1 MNFDNALIETPIS
14 RRDFITTTSTLAGA
28 LTFGSILLRPASLQ
42 AEPKGISPDAVL
54 DILHAGNERYLS
66 GKTHK
71 HDFHADRAELAL
83 SQHPIAAVLSCSD
96 SRVVPQFA
104 FDQGSGRLF
113 VVRVAG
119 NVANDHG
126 IASLEYTV
134 KYLKTPLIYVLG
146 HTSCGAVDAA
156 IKVVKDGAEFPGEL
170 PGLVS
175 SIARA
180 VHATKSKVGDLLT
193 NTVEENVRLT
203 VANLAKSSQIIQSRI
218 QSGQL
223 RVVGGVYELA
233 SGKISL
239 VS

>member
-1 MNFDNALIETPIS
+1 MNPDEVLN
-14 RRDFITTTSTLAGA
+14 
-28 LTFGSILLRPASLQ
+28 ILR
-42 AEPKGISPDAVL
+42 
-54 DILHAGNERYLS
+54 AGNERYLN

-104 FDQGSGRLF
+104 FDQGSGKLF

-119 NVANDHG
+119 NIATTYG
-126 IASLEYTV
+126 IASLEYAV
-134 KYLKTPLIYVLG
+134 EYLNTPLIYVLG

-156 IKVVKDGAEFPGEL
+156 IKVVMNGAELPGEL
-170 PGLVS
+170 PELVE

-180 VHATKSKVGDLLT
+180 VHNTESKTGDHLT
-193 NTVEENVRLT
+193 NAVQENVRLT
-203 VANLAKSSQIIQSRI
+203 VASLANSSQIIQSRM
-218 QSGQL
+218 QSGKL

-233 SGKISL
+233 SGK
-239 VS
+239 VSPVS

>member
-1 MNFDNALIETPIS
+1 MNPDEVIET
-14 RRDFITTTSTLAGA
+14 
-28 LTFGSILLRPASLQ
+28 
-42 AEPKGISPDAVL
+42 
-54 DILHAGNERYLS
+54 LHAGNERYLS

-71 HDFHADRAELAL
+71 HDFHADRAELAQ

-104 FDQGSGRLF
+104 FDQGSGKLF

-119 NVANDHG
+119 NIATSYG
-126 IASLEYTV
+126 IASLEYAV
-134 KYLKTPLIYVLG
+134 EYLQTPLIYVLG

-170 PGLVS
+170 PGLVA

-180 VHATKSKVGDLLT
+180 VHITETKTEDLFV
-193 NTVEENVRLT
+193 NAVRENVRLT
-203 VANLAKSSQIIQSRI
+203 VTNLSKTSEIIQSRI
-218 QSGQL
+218 QSGKL
-223 RVVGGVYELA
+223 LVVGGIYELA
-233 SGKISL
+233 SGKVSL

>member
-1 MNFDNALIETPIS
+1 MI
-14 RRDFITTTSTLAGA
+14 
-28 LTFGSILLRPASLQ
+28 PASIPFR
-42 AEPKGISPDAVL
+42 PKANHDYQDFCYKGESRWVYLYKKLRRRTMNPDEVL
-54 DILHAGNERYLS
+54 ETLRAGNERYLS

-71 HDFHADRAELAL
+71 HDFHADRAELAQ

-104 FDQGSGRLF
+104 FDQGSGKLF

-119 NVANDHG
+119 NIATSYG
-126 IASLEYTV
+126 IASLEYAV
-134 KYLKTPLIYVLG
+134 EYLQTPLIYVLG

-170 PGLVS
+170 PGLVA

-180 VHATKSKVGDLLT
+180 VHITETKTEDLFV
-193 NTVEENVRLT
+193 NAVRENVRLT
-203 VANLAKSSQIIQSRI
+203 VTNLSKTSEIIQSRI
-218 QSGQL
+218 QSGKL
-223 RVVGGVYELA
+223 LVVGGIYELA
-233 SGKISL
+233 SGKVSL

>member
-1 MNFDNALIETPIS
+1 MNPDEVLET
-14 RRDFITTTSTLAGA
+14 
-28 LTFGSILLRPASLQ
+28 LR
-42 AEPKGISPDAVL
+42 
-54 DILHAGNERYLS
+54 AGNERYLN

-71 HDFHADRAELAL
+71 HDFHADRAELAQ

-104 FDQGSGRLF
+104 FDQGSGKLF

-119 NVANDHG
+119 NIATSYG
-126 IASLEYTV
+126 IASLEYAV
-134 KYLKTPLIYVLG
+134 EYLQTPLIYVLG

-170 PGLVS
+170 PGLVA

-180 VHATKSKVGDLLT
+180 VHIAETKTEDLFV
-193 NTVEENVRLT
+193 NAVRENVRLT
-203 VANLAKSSQIIQSRI
+203 VTHLSKRSEIIQSRI
-218 QSGQL
+218 QSGKL
-223 RVVGGVYELA
+223 LVVGGIYELA
-233 SGKISL
+233 SGKVSL

>member
-1 MNFDNALIETPIS
+1 MN
-14 RRDFITTTSTLAGA
+14 
-28 LTFGSILLRPASLQ
+28 
-42 AEPKGISPDAVL
+42 PDEVL
-54 DILHAGNERYLS
+54 DILHAGNERYLN

-71 HDFHADRAELAL
+71 HDFHADRAELAV

-104 FDQGSGRLF
+104 FDQGSGKLF

-119 NVANDHG
+119 NIATAYG
-126 IASLEYTV
+126 IASLEYAV
-134 KYLKTPLIYVLG
+134 EYLNTPLIYVLG
-146 HTSCGAVDAA
+146 HTSCGAVGAA

-170 PGLVS
+170 PGLVE

-180 VHATKSKVGDLLT
+180 VHISESKEGDHLT
-193 NTVEENVRLT
+193 NAVHENVRLT
-203 VANLAKSSQIIQSRI
+203 VANLPNSSQIIQSRM
-218 QSGQL
+218 QSGKL

-233 SGKISL
+233 SGKVSL

>member
-1 MNFDNALIETPIS
+1 M
-14 RRDFITTTSTLAGA
+14 R
-28 LTFGSILLRPASLQ
+28 
-42 AEPKGISPDAVL
+42 
-54 DILHAGNERYLS
+54 AGNERYLN

-104 FDQGSGRLF
+104 FDQGSGKLF

-119 NVANDHG
+119 NIATTYG
-126 IASLEYTV
+126 IASLEYAV
-134 KYLKTPLIYVLG
+134 EYLNTPLIYVLG

-156 IKVVKDGAEFPGEL
+156 IKVVMNGAELPGEL
-170 PGLVS
+170 PELVE

-180 VHATKSKVGDLLT
+180 VHNTESKTGDHLT
-193 NTVEENVRLT
+193 NAVQENVRLT
-203 VANLAKSSQIIQSRI
+203 VASLANSSQIIQSRM
-218 QSGQL
+218 QSGKL

-233 SGKISL
+233 SGK
-239 VS
+239 VSPVS

>member
-1 MNFDNALIETPIS
+1 MNLNSTLIETPIS
-14 RRDFITTTSTLAGA
+14 RRDFITTTSTLAGI
-28 LTFGSILLRPASLQ
+28 LTFGSILSRPTSLR
-42 AEPKGISPDAVL
+42 AEPKGVSPDSVL
-54 DILHAGNERYLS
+54 DILHDGNERYLN

-71 HDFHADRAELAL
+71 HDFHADRAELAQ

-119 NVANDHG
+119 NIANSHG
-126 IASLEYTV
+126 IASLEYAV
-134 KYLKTPLIYVLG
+134 KYLNTPLIYVLG

-180 VHATKSKVGDLLT
+180 VHVTKSKSGDLLT

-203 VANLAKSSQIIQSRI
+203 AANLVNSSQIIQSRI

>member
-1 MNFDNALIETPIS
+1 MN
-14 RRDFITTTSTLAGA
+14 
-28 LTFGSILLRPASLQ
+28 
-42 AEPKGISPDAVL
+42 PDEVL
-54 DILHAGNERYLS
+54 DILRAGNERYLN

-104 FDQGSGRLF
+104 FDQGSGKLF

-119 NVANDHG
+119 NIATTYG

-134 KYLKTPLIYVLG
+134 EYLNTPLIYVLG
-146 HTSCGAVDAA
+146 HTSCGAVDAT
-156 IKVVKDGAEFPGEL
+156 IKVVKNGAELPGEL
-170 PGLVS
+170 PELVE
-175 SIARA
+175 SITHA
-180 VHATKSKVGDLLT
+180 VHITESMAGDHLT
-193 NTVEENVRLT
+193 NAVQENVRLT
-203 VANLAKSSQIIQSRI
+203 VANLENSSQIIQSRI
-218 QSGQL
+218 QSGKL

-233 SGKISL
+233 SGKISS

>member
-1 MNFDNALIETPIS
+1 MN
-14 RRDFITTTSTLAGA
+14 
-28 LTFGSILLRPASLQ
+28 
-42 AEPKGISPDAVL
+42 PDEVL
-54 DILHAGNERYLS
+54 DILRAGNERYLN

-104 FDQGSGRLF
+104 FDQGSGKLF

-119 NVANDHG
+119 NIATAYG
-126 IASLEYTV
+126 IASLEYAV
-134 KYLKTPLIYVLG
+134 EYLKTPLIFVLG

-156 IKVVKDGAEFPGEL
+156 IKVVKTGAEFPGEL
-170 PGLVS
+170 PGLIE

-180 VHATKSKVGDLLT
+180 VHITESKTGDHLT
-193 NTVEENVRLT
+193 NAVQENVRLT
-203 VANLAKSSQIIQSRI
+203 VASLANSNQIIQSRI
-218 QSGQL
+218 QSGKL

-233 SGKISL
+233 SGKISP

>member
-1 MNFDNALIETPIS
+1 MKNDHNLIKTPIS
-14 RRDFITTTSTLAGA
+14 RRDFITTTSTVAAA
-28 LTFGSILLRPASLQ
+28 LSFGSILSWPSSLQ
-42 AEPKGISPDAVL
+42 AEPKVVSPDAAL
-54 DILHAGNERYLS
+54 GLLLAGNDRYLN
-66 GKTHK
+66 GKTYK

-119 NVANDHG
+119 NIANTDG
-126 IASLEYTV
+126 IASLEYAV
-134 KYLKTPLIYVLG
+134 KFLNTPLIVVLG

-156 IKVVKDGAEFPGEL
+156 IKVVKEGAELPGEL

-180 VHATKSKVGDLLT
+180 VHSSKSKTGDLLT

-203 VANLAKSSQIIQSRI
+203 VAKLEKSSSIIRSRVQS
-218 QSGQL
+218 QQL
-223 RVVGGVYELA
+223 RVVGGVYGLA
-233 SGKISL
+233 SGKISV

>member
-1 MNFDNALIETPIS
+1 MN
-14 RRDFITTTSTLAGA
+14 
-28 LTFGSILLRPASLQ
+28 
-42 AEPKGISPDAVL
+42 PDEVL
-54 DILHAGNERYLS
+54 DILRAGNERYLN
-66 GKTHK
+66 GKTRK

-104 FDQGSGRLF
+104 FDQGSGKLF

-119 NVANDHG
+119 NIATTFG
-126 IASLEYTV
+126 IASLEYAV
-134 KYLKTPLIYVLG
+134 EYLETPLIYVLG

-156 IKVVKDGAEFPGEL
+156 IKVVKEGAEFPGEL
-170 PGLVS
+170 PELVE
-175 SIARA
+175 SIVRA
-180 VHATKSKVGDLLT
+180 VNITDSKTGDHLT
-193 NTVEENVRLT
+193 NAVQENVRLT
-203 VANLAKSSQIIQSRI
+203 VANLGNSSQIIQSRM
-218 QSGQL
+218 QSGKL

>member
-1 MNFDNALIETPIS
+1 MNPDEVLET
-14 RRDFITTTSTLAGA
+14 
-28 LTFGSILLRPASLQ
+28 LR
-42 AEPKGISPDAVL
+42 
-54 DILHAGNERYLS
+54 AGNERYLN

-71 HDFHADRAELAL
+71 HDFHADRAELAQ

-104 FDQGSGRLF
+104 FDQGSGKLF

-119 NVANDHG
+119 NIATSYG
-126 IASLEYTV
+126 IASLEYAV
-134 KYLKTPLIYVLG
+134 EYLQTPLIYVLG

-170 PGLVS
+170 PGLVA

-180 VHATKSKVGDLLT
+180 VHIAETKTEDLFV
-193 NTVEENVRLT
+193 NAVRENVRLT
-203 VANLAKSSQIIQSRI
+203 VTNLSKTSEIIQSRI
-218 QSGQL
+218 QSGKL
-223 RVVGGVYELA
+223 LVVGGIYELA
-233 SGKISL
+233 SGKVSL

>member
-1 MNFDNALIETPIS
+1 MNPDEALEV
-14 RRDFITTTSTLAGA
+14 
-28 LTFGSILLRPASLQ
+28 LRM
-42 AEPKGISPDAVL
+42 
-54 DILHAGNERYLS
+54 GNERYLS

-71 HDFHADRAELAL
+71 HDFHADRAELTQ

-104 FDQGSGRLF
+104 FDQGSGKLF

-119 NVANDHG
+119 NIATSYG
-126 IASLEYTV
+126 IASLEYSV
-134 KYLKTPLIYVLG
+134 EYLNTPLVYVLG

-156 IKVVKDGAEFPGEL
+156 IKFVKDGAEFPGEL
-170 PGLVS
+170 PGLVA

-180 VHATKSKVGDLLT
+180 VQITESKTEDIFVKA
-193 NTVEENVRLT
+193 VHENVRLT
-203 VANLAKSSQIIQSRI
+203 VANLINSSQIIQSRI
-218 QSGQL
+218 QSGKL

-233 SGKISL
+233 SGKVSL